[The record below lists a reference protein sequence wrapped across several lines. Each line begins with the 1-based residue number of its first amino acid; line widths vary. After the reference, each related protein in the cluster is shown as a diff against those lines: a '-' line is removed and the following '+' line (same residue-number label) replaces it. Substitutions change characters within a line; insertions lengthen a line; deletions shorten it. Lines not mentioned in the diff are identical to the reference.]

1 MEFFYSTQL
10 AIPKIFFFFLFL
22 TIGALKMHDG
32 VLHFFG
38 KRSKART
45 WRGTLEQSPWKDS
58 ARVDGKP
65 LRGKKG
71 GLFFKKKKFK
81 KSFL

>member
-1 MEFFYSTQL
+1 MDSCPNQTALMWIFLFILIGYSKDTLFFG
-10 AIPKIFFFFLFL
+10 FLFPFL

-32 VLHFFG
+32 VFHIFG

-58 ARVDGKP
+58 ARVDGKH
-65 LRGKKG
+65 
-71 GLFFKKKKFK
+71 
-81 KSFL
+81 

>member
-1 MEFFYSTQL
+1 
-10 AIPKIFFFFLFL
+10 
-22 TIGALKMHDG
+22 MHDG

-65 LRGKKG
+65 LKGKKG
-71 GLFFKKKKFK
+71 GFVLKKKN
-81 KSFL
+81 

>member
-1 MEFFYSTQL
+1 MERDQITRNIGVDSCPNQTAFVWIFFIQL
-10 AIPKIFFFFLFL
+10 NWLFQRFFFLFL

-32 VLHFFG
+32 VFHFFG

-58 ARVDGKP
+58 ARVDGK
-65 LRGKKG
+65 R
-71 GLFFKKKKFK
+71 
-81 KSFL
+81 